1 MLVNSLVLI
10 GIGLSSL
17 LLAPLSEVYGRKPI
31 LVLGSISFVIW
42 NTGCGVV
49 QTLDQMLA
57 LRVFSGFGASVGDTV
72 AGGVL
77 SDLWEPEARGRA
89 FAIFMAPALLGT
101 AIGPICGAYISEGL
115 NWRWV
120 FWISSIASA
129 LIIAIAIF
137 FLRETYEPAIQ
148 KSLIRKARRVN
159 GADTVC
165 LSKSSSSHGTA
176 GFVETMRI
184 NLQRPFRMLGT
195 QIIVQILAVYMAC
208 LYGIMWLFLFMYPR
222 MWRDQYQQDIGP
234 ASLNYLSFGIGLLAG
249 VNLAGYLNDRIYA
262 RLKSRNNGVGRPEYR
277 IPVMSIGTVFTVAGL
292 LLWGWAGEFKL
303 HWIVPNIGTFVFATG
318 VYVCS
323 ACVSVY
329 TIDTYT
335 KYAASAISTNLVLRS
350 LCAAFY
356 PLFAPYMFDSL
367 GFGFSATTLAAAFG
381 VFGVASVT
389 VLWFFGES
397 LRARSPYCAAD
408 LDNTSDDSL

>member
-1 MLVNSLVLI
+1 MLVNSLVLVGI
-10 GIGLSSL
+10 GISSL

-42 NTGCGVV
+42 NAGCGMV
-49 QTLDQMLA
+49 QTLNQMLA
-57 LRVFSGFGASVGDTV
+57 LRVFSGFGASVGDAV

-77 SDLWEPEARGRA
+77 SDLWIPEVRGRA
-89 FAIFMAPALLGT
+89 FAVFMAPALLGT
-101 AIGPICGAYISEGL
+101 GIGPIYGAFISEGT

-129 LIIAIAIF
+129 LIILIAIF

-148 KSLIRKARRVN
+148 QALVRKAKRN
-159 GADTVC
+159 KD
-165 LSKSSSSHGTA
+165 SSSTPYEPCIGTL

-195 QIIVQILAVYMAC
+195 QPIVQILAAYMAC

-222 MWRDQYQQDIGP
+222 MWVENYQQAVGP
-234 ASLNYLSFGIGLLAG
+234 ASLNYLSFGTGMLAG
-249 VNLAGYLNDRIYA
+249 AILAGYLNDRIYTY
-262 RLKSRNNGVGRPEYR
+262 LKTQSNGIGRPEFR
-277 IPVMSIGTVFTVAGL
+277 IPAMSIGTILTPVGL
-292 LLWGWAGEFKL
+292 LLWGWAGEAKL
-303 HWIVPNIGTFVFATG
+303 HWIVPNIGTFIFATG

-323 ACVSVY
+323 TCVSVY

-335 KYAASAISTNLVLRS
+335 RYAASAISTNLVLRS
-350 LCAAFY
+350 LAAAFY
-356 PLFAPYMFDSL
+356 PLFAPYMFTRL
-367 GFGFSATTLAAAFG
+367 GFGLGATTLAAAFG
-381 VFGVASVT
+381 GLGITAMA
-389 VLWFFGES
+389 VLWFYGET

-408 LDNTSDDSL
+408 STE